1 MASLDDC
8 RVVVQDLAAKLSD
21 VDPDARKKHIPDRT
35 LELKLLDL
43 DVSFRGRLHQGE
55 LIDIEES
62 EETSKPDV
70 RLVMSSD
77 DLISMTNGDLKFA
90 HAWATG
96 RVRLDASIRDL
107 LRLRN
112 LL

>member
-1 MASLDDC
+1 MASLDEC
-8 RVVVQDLAAKLSD
+8 RVAVHELAARLAN
-21 VDPDARKKHIPDRT
+21 VDHDARKKQIPDRT

-43 DVSFRGRLHQGE
+43 DISFRGRLHQGE

-62 EETSKPDV
+62 EDTSRPDV

-77 DLISMTNGDLKFA
+77 DLVAMTNGELKFA

-107 LRLRN
+107 LRLRSMM
-112 LL
+112 